1 MKDFLSILFFS
12 NLSIIE
18 NIKQLKNLQIQKTT
32 WDKIF
37 VNFIKS
43 KSLINIL
50 KVSSYNNEEKN
61 RPIFNGN

>member
-43 KSLINIL
+43 KSYKKL
-50 KVSSYNNEEKN
+50 KNKCHWLKSEIV
-61 RPIFNGN
+61 